1 MVVHVIARFP
11 DKDSPHIGHTPDLE
25 LQQHEDITKQ
35 LVIKINNH
43 VHDLTIIFLITVLNF
58 NK

>member
-25 LQQHEDITKQ
+25 LERHKDITKP
-35 LVIKINNH
+35 LVIMINNH
-43 VHDLTIIFLITVLNF
+43 AHDLTIILLITVHYF